1 MVKWTGIGIF
11 GIRNKEEALGVTKE
25 KKHLILVY
33 SFGSPALGPV
43 VS

>member
-11 GIRNKEEALGVTKE
+11 VIGNKEEALGVTEE
-25 KKHLILVY
+25 KKHLILVC
-33 SFGSPALGPV
+33 SFGSSALGPV